1 MRKLLGRVDWP
12 LIRKALPAATIALAF
27 IVIGA
32 IRIDSV
38 IAAPL
43 FALVAAAGLCVS
55 VGLNTSQHPRIGPIR
70 HLALA
75 FSAASS
81 VAAALSWLNSVE
93 KSVPWYLWLLV
104 GVLVTTGIAGL
115 APDEKPN
122 ERN

>member
-1 MRKLLGRVDWP
+1 MRKLLERTDWP
-12 LIRKALPAATIALAF
+12 LIRKALPAATVALAF
-27 IVIGA
+27 TAIGV

-55 VGLNTSQHPRIGPIR
+55 VGLSTSQHPRADVIR

-75 FSAASS
+75 TSGASS
-81 VAAALSWLNSVE
+81 VAAALSWLNSVKE
-93 KSVPWYLWLLV
+93 PVPWYLWLLV
-104 GVLVTTGIAGL
+104 AVLVITGIAGL